1 MAYQNLPFWLKWGF
15 SDRVASTLLW
25 IILLALEL
33 IVGLI
38 NSINLIT
45 PSFPLFFLTAC
56 VFIATFLSYFFYQN
70 AYPLLI
76 SHDGGF
82 LPPVQR
88 ILIYSGLWLLGMLS
102 FLVMSLGALWFG
114 LSLFLATLAYSIW
127 IFRSS
132 HSREGIVQ
140 SFLNL
145 LNAESPLEG
154 QGIELFE
161 KIALVLV
168 FSALLFFPAYFVDAV
183 LPIKLPTY
191 PVQVQNK
198 EVQSGGKSG
207 PNYVVFLSGWRAQKA
222 PIKLNL
228 RQTEWEQV
236 VVGNPYL
243 LKTRRG
249 LLGGERVQN
258 LKPNYRAMRS
268 SP

>member
-1 MAYQNLPFWLKWGF
+1 MAVQNLPFWLKWGF
-15 SDRVASTLLW
+15 SDRVVSTLFW
-25 IILLALEL
+25 ILVLTCEL
-33 IVGLI
+33 VAGLI
-38 NSINLIT
+38 NSINLII
-45 PSFPLFFLTAC
+45 PSFPLLCLFFCGLIAIILT
-56 VFIATFLSYFFYQN
+56 YFFYQN
-70 AYPLLI
+70 AYPLLQA
-76 SHDGGF
+76 HDGGF

-102 FLVMSLGALWFG
+102 FLVMSLGFLWLGIGLFIAL
-114 LSLFLATLAYSIW
+114 LAYS
-127 IFRSS
+127 FFVLRGNNT
-132 HSREGIVQ
+132 REGIVQ

-145 LNAESPLEG
+145 INAENPLEG
-154 QGIELFE
+154 PGIELFE
-161 KIALVLV
+161 KIALALVL
-168 FSALLFFPAYFVDAV
+168 SALLFFPAYFVDAV

-191 PVQVQNK
+191 PVQVQSK

-207 PNYVVFLSGWRAQKA
+207 PNYVVFLSGWRAQQA

-236 VVGNPYL
+236 VVGNPYR

-258 LKPNYRAMRS
+258 LKPDYQALRS